1 MTDPA
6 PLREPPGPHPPSPPF
21 QLSGK
26 AAAITGGASGIGESV
41 ARLLA
46 RQGAHVCLLDL
57 DAERA
62 GTVVA
67 EIQASGQRASFMKCD
82 VASARDVAQA
92 FAALEHDSGRL
103 DILINN
109 AGIAHIGNVETTSEG
124 DFDRIYAVNVKGAYH
139 CLREAIPLLRRAG
152 GGAIVNLSS
161 IAALVGLEDRFAY
174 STSKGALTAMT
185 LSVARDYVSQGIRCN
200 CVCPA
205 RVHTPFVDGFLARNF
220 VGREAEV
227 FERLSQAQPM
237 GRMGKPDEVAA
248 LVLYL
253 CSDEA
258 AFITG
263 GIYPIDGGVMT
274 LR

>member
-6 PLREPPGPHPPSPPF
+6 SPF

-26 AAAITGGASGIGESV
+26 VAVVTGGASGIGESV

-46 RQGAHVCLLDL
+46 RQGAHVCVLDRE
-57 DAERA
+57 AERA
-62 GTVVA
+62 QRVAA
-67 EIQASGQRASFMKCD
+67 EIGAAGGRASFSRCD
-82 VASARDVAQA
+82 VASASEVAQS
-92 FAALEHDSGRL
+92 FAQLARDAGRL

-109 AGIAHIGNVETTSEG
+109 AGIAQIGNVETTSES
-124 DFDRIYAVNVKGAYH
+124 DFDRVYSVNVKGVYH
-139 CLREAIPLLRRAG
+139 CLREAIPLLRRSG

-161 IAALVGLEDRFAY
+161 IAALVGLEERFAY
-174 STSKGALTAMT
+174 SMSKGALTAMT
-185 LSVARDYVSQGIRCN
+185 LSVARDYVSHGIRCN

-205 RVHTPFVDGFLARNF
+205 RVHTPFVDGFLARHF
-220 VGREAEV
+220 AGREAEV
-227 FERLSQAQPM
+227 FERLSRAQPL
-237 GRMGKPDEVAA
+237 GRMGRPEEVAA

-263 GIYPIDGGVMT
+263 GIYPIDGGVLT

>member
-1 MTDPA
+1 MTAPAALRGHPA
-6 PLREPPGPHPPSPPF
+6 PRPPSPPF

-26 AAAITGGASGIGESV
+26 VAVVTGGASGIGESV

-46 RQGAHVCLLDL
+46 RQGAHVWLLER

-62 GTVVA
+62 QRVVE
-67 EIQASGQRASFMKCD
+67 EIIGAGGRASFTKCD
-82 VASARDVAQA
+82 VASASDVAQA
-92 FAALEHDSGRL
+92 FAALDRDQGRL

-109 AGIAHIGNVETTSEG
+109 AGIAHIGNVEATSES

-185 LSVARDYVSQGIRCN
+185 LSVARDYVSHGIRCN

-220 VGREAEV
+220 AGREAEV
-227 FERLSQAQPM
+227 FERLSRAQPV
-237 GRMGKPDEVAA
+237 GRMGKPEEVAA